1 MPHGA
6 QDMRTQ
12 PQSEQISIML
22 QTLSQALAACDARD
36 FELVIRLA
44 EQQEAELAAFMS
56 TPVNDL
62 AKLAPAERQQL
73 EQVIAQRQLV
83 QQRISEWIAQ
93 MREEMQT
100 VSQNSRLLKTYTS

>member
-1 MPHGA
+1 
-6 QDMRTQ
+6 MRPPT
-12 PQSEQISIML
+12 PSEQIGIML
-22 QTLSQALAACDARD
+22 HTLSQALAACDARD

-56 TPVNDL
+56 SRDSDL
-62 AKLAPAERQQL
+62 AQLAQAERLQL
-73 EQVIAQRQLV
+73 EQVIAQRQIV

-100 VSQNSRLLKTYTS
+100 LSQNSRLLKTYTS

>member
-1 MPHGA
+1 M
-6 QDMRTQ
+6 DTQ
-12 PQSEQISIML
+12 TRSEQIGTML

-56 TPVNDL
+56 SGESDL
-62 AKLAPAERQQL
+62 ARFAQSERLQL
-73 EQVIAQRQLV
+73 EQLIAQRQVV

>member
-1 MPHGA
+1 MP
-6 QDMRTQ
+6 TQ
-12 PQSEQISIML
+12 NQSDQIGIML

-44 EQQEAELAAFMS
+44 DQQEAELVAFMS
-56 TPVNDL
+56 SRKSDL
-62 AKLAPAERQQL
+62 VQLAQVERQQL
-73 EQVIAQRQLV
+73 EQVIAQRQIV
-83 QQRISEWIAQ
+83 QKRISEWIAQ

>member
-1 MPHGA
+1 MPHGT
-6 QDMRTQ
+6 QDMHTQ
-12 PQSEQISIML
+12 TRSEQIGTML
-22 QTLSQALAACDARD
+22 QTLSQALAACDVRD

-56 TPVNDL
+56 SRGDL
-62 AKLAPAERQQL
+62 AQLVQSERQQL
-73 EQVIAQRQLV
+73 EQVIAQRQVV